1 MHRFC
6 CRDGGIGR
14 HEGLKILWPET
25 AVWVQVPLA
34 VPRVN
39 VKRDEC
45 PQIYLK
51 GRSFLFAFLLQV
63 LQWDLRRKSLL
74 SSSLPECC
82 VGLTKKVPLAVL
94 RNKYQRVTTQDVG
107 WLSAVRVRSSRTS
120 PAQRVCYR
128 GSLRDAPCRSPRRA
142 PHLRGKCVLYRPGRR

>member
-1 MHRFC
+1 M
-6 CRDGGIGR
+6 
-14 HEGLKILWPET
+14 KILWPET

-82 VGLTKKVPLAVL
+82 GGTYVESPPRGTKKQKEQARSVGLPVL
-94 RNKYQRVTTQDVG
+94 
-107 WLSAVRVRSSRTS
+107 L
-120 PAQRVCYR
+120 
-128 GSLRDAPCRSPRRA
+128 
-142 PHLRGKCVLYRPGRR
+142 